1 MKQKHCEW
9 CDAPFETKIS
19 YQIYCSPECREQA
32 TKEKIAQRYNIKK
45 RNNKNRKNRFC
56 KSCASKLSVYNDDQ
70 LCGKCIVN
78 PKDVSSALKEIK
90 GMANGKDK

>member
-45 RNNKNRKNRFC
+45 RNNKNRKIG
-56 KSCASKLSVYNDDQ
+56 SASLVAASYQ
-70 LCGKCIVN
+70 FIMTT
-78 PKDVSSALKEIK
+78 SSAE
-90 GMANGKDK
+90 NV